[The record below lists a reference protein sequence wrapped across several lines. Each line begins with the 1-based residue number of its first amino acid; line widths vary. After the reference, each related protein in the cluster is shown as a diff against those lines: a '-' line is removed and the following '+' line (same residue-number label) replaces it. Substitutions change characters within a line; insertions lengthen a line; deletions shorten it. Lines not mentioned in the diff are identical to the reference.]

1 MEKKKCLPTSIG
13 GQAVIE
19 GIMMK
24 GPNGLATAVRKA
36 SGEIVID
43 KKPSNSFI
51 AKYKLNKIPILRG
64 FLAFFE
70 SMIVGVSCL
79 MFSAKEYD
87 LEDADYEMSKFE
99 KWVMEKFGDKI
110 FDFVMYISVFI
121 SLFIGVGVFMVLPKL
136 AVEYTG
142 KFIGGIS
149 DGFIPTLIEGVIRI
163 ILFVA
168 YILLISNMKD
178 IKRVFQYHGAEHKTI
193 FAYEYGDELTVENI
207 KKHKRFHP
215 RCGTSFLVIVM
226 IVSIIVFFFIRTDSI
241 VDKILWRLALLP
253 LIAGISYEII
263 KLAGRY
269 NNPIT
274 RFLSAPGVW
283 LQRVTTKEP
292 DEKQIEVA
300 IVALNAVLED
310 TKEDAKW

>member
-1 MEKKKCLPTSIG
+1 MKKNENKKCLPTSIG

-24 GPNGLATAVRKA
+24 GPNSLATAVRKA

-70 SMIVGVSCL
+70 SMIVGISCL

-99 KWVMEKFGDKI
+99 KWIMEKFGDKI

-121 SLFIGVGVFMVLPKL
+121 SLFIGIGVFMVLPKL
-136 AVEYTG
+136 AVEFFG
-142 KFIGGIS
+142 KINES
-149 DGFIPTLIEGVIRI
+149 LSVVIEGAIRI

-226 IVSIIVFFFIRTDSI
+226 LVSIIVFFFIRTDSL
-241 VDKILWRLALLP
+241 VDKIMWRIALLP

-269 NNPIT
+269 DNPIT

-283 LQRVTTKEP
+283 LQNVTTKEP
-292 DEKQIEVA
+292 DDKQIEVA
-300 IVALNAVLED
+300 IVALKAVLED

>member
-1 MEKKKCLPTSIG
+1 MKSNEKKKCLPTSIG

-24 GPNGLATAVRKA
+24 GPNSLATAVRKA

-70 SMIVGVSCL
+70 SMIVGISCL

-99 KWVMEKFGDKI
+99 KWIMEKFGDKI

-121 SLFIGVGVFMVLPKL
+121 SLFIGIGVFMVLPKL
-136 AVEYTG
+136 AVEFFG
-142 KFIGGIS
+142 KINES
-149 DGFIPTLIEGVIRI
+149 LSVVIEGAIRI

-226 IVSIIVFFFIRTDSI
+226 IVSIIVFFFIRTDSL
-241 VDKILWRLALLP
+241 VDKIMWRIALLP

-269 NNPIT
+269 DNPIT

-283 LQRVTTKEP
+283 LQNVTTKEP
-292 DEKQIEVA
+292 DDKQIEVA
-300 IVALNAVLED
+300 IAALKAVLED

>member
-24 GPNGLATAVRKA
+24 GPKGLATAVRKS

-43 KKPSNSFI
+43 RKPNNSFI
-51 AKYKLNKIPILRG
+51 TKYKLNKIPILRG

-87 LEDADYEMSKFE
+87 LEDEDYEMSKFE
-99 KWVMEKFGDKI
+99 KWIMEKFGDKI
-110 FDFVMYISVFI
+110 FDFVMYLSVFV
-121 SLFIGVGVFMVLPKL
+121 SLIIGVGVFMVLPKL
-136 AVEYTG
+136 AVEYVG
-142 KFIGGIS
+142 KLMGGAS
-149 DGFIPTLIEGVIRI
+149 DGFVSTLIEGVIRI
-163 ILFVA
+163 VLFVG

-178 IKRVFQYHGAEHKTI
+178 IKRVFEYHGAEHKTI
-193 FAYEYGDELTVENI
+193 FAFEYGDELTVENI

-226 IVSIIVFFFIRTDSI
+226 IVSIIAFFFIHTNSI

-253 LIAGISYEII
+253 LIAGVSYEII

-269 NNPIT
+269 DNPVT
-274 RFLSAPGVW
+274 RFLSAPGIW

-292 DEKQIEVA
+292 DAKQIEVA
-300 IVALNAVLED
+300 IAALNAVLGD
-310 TKEDAKW
+310 SKEEAKW